1 MKPSIE
7 TTIRP
12 TQGHITVRDASDSQ
26 RESALTAALAAAG
39 EWGVREGD
47 AVEIRKP
54 ASHFIGG
61 GALRD
66 AVKSATRDAR
76 DAAKAALK
84 SA

>member
-1 MKPSIE
+1 MKPSVE
-7 TTIRP
+7 TNVRPNRGYITIN
-12 TQGHITVRDASDSQ
+12 DASDSQ

-39 EWGVREGD
+39 EWGVRNGN